1 MVHSSH
7 QHATRLAPS
16 VGQGHNI
23 PSMSPVG
30 FPHLPP
36 VPDYLRS
43 PELRP
48 THPPY
53 QPTTLPNRIAS
64 GYSNRKIVLKYPIN
78 REMSSR
84 GGKLAPEVNRYVRMF
99 LSRSRS
105 SPSVS
110 RNSSSVLIGSHG
122 STYLRPTPLAI
133 TSFEDTMANLLSQS
147 SVRKEPEVSYLS
159 CRVCPSAIN

>member
-105 SPSVS
+105 DVPLRLAKFVVGLNRIS
-110 RNSSSVLIGSHG
+110 RFHILTAYSLGDYLFRRHHG
-122 STYLRPTPLAI
+122 
-133 TSFEDTMANLLSQS
+133 
-147 SVRKEPEVSYLS
+147 
-159 CRVCPSAIN
+159 